1 MKGSEDCFL
10 LSGHLNQDPIENY
23 FGQQRARGG
32 FSENPSVQ
40 QVLDN
45 SMSIKQQGSLALM
58 PVRGN
63 SSRKRLK
70 FRRKKWLT
78 VPLFLN
84 VVVAVVLLKRTDANA
99 NVPISKDYNVEDEKT
114 PQTLFA

>member
-1 MKGSEDCFL
+1 MELVKYFFTVKESEDCFL

-23 FGQQRARGG
+23 FGQQWARGG
-32 FSENPSVQ
+32 SSENPSVR

-70 FRRKKWLT
+70 FSKEVVDSTPLSKRRRSRGPLKK
-78 VPLFLN
+78 N
-84 VVVAVVLLKRTDANA
+84 
-99 NVPISKDYNVEDEKT
+99 
-114 PQTLFA
+114 